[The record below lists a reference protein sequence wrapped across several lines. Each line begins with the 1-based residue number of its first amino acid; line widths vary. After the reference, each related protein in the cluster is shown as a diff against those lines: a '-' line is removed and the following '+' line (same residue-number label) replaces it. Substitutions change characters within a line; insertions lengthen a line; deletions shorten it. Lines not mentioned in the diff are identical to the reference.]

1 MILILIFFFFYCFW
15 VFGKILFNV
24 FMRTEIGFVVFLHV
38 AFMKSYGFFN
48 PTKKNTQHNTEC
60 YRKKKVSWK
69 INGNVGI
76 VYYMSNL

>member
-1 MILILIFFFFYCFW
+1 MILISFFFYCFW

-48 PTKKNTQHNTEC
+48 PTN
-60 YRKKKVSWK
+60 KKKTEHRMLYEKKSIMENK
-69 INGNVGI
+69 MEKLEL
-76 VYYMSNL
+76 YYMSNL